1 MSSRQSVTKKSE
13 EDFLAA
19 QREQLSTRTRTELQN
34 ELETRGIKLKEKFL
48 LETPRMIF
56 LFPKLSP
63 VHWRLQQN
71 CDKAFSRNHA
81 CK

>member
-1 MSSRQSVTKKSE
+1 
-13 EDFLAA
+13 
-19 QREQLSTRTRTELQN
+19 
-34 ELETRGIKLKEKFL
+34 
-48 LETPRMIF
+48 MIF

-81 CK
+81 IGIEQKSDRTEFKRKEWKEGRKSKIKGQTAKI